1 MPLAGEDWHAWTV
14 IITFTANPSIDRTM
28 RLAAPLRR
36 GHFQRAIEVSDEASG
51 KGINVA
57 AALRAADE
65 PVLAVVAFADPAYL
79 GLATLPGRVEPLVAL
94 VKAGLRVRTNITIT
108 EPDGIT
114 TKVNEP
120 GPGLDAEDAAMIADG
135 LVHIVRQYRDSWVV
149 LSGSLPPGVPDDW
162 YVQIS
167 RALQVTGCRIA
178 VDASDRG
185 LPALVAR
192 LESIRVGL
200 MKPNVDELAQ
210 VLGVQSG
217 ELQDAVDRG
226 ELDPVVSGARRLN
239 ERGVEEVLVTLGG
252 AGAVL
257 VSAEGSWQ
265 AEAPSVK
272 VRSTVGAGD
281 AALAGYLLAWQRG
294 MAPDV
299 RLAYAVAHGSAAV
312 EVPGSGHGKPRQDD
326 VAAVRVRRL
335 E

>member
-1 MPLAGEDWHAWTV
+1 M
-14 IITFTANPSIDRTM
+14 IITFTANPSIDRTL
-28 RLAAPLRR
+28 RLDAELRR
-36 GHFQRAIEVSDEASG
+36 GHFQRAHQVSDEASG

-57 AALRAADE
+57 TALRDADE

-79 GLATLPGRVEPLVAL
+79 GLMSGAGRVEPLVAL

-108 EPDGIT
+108 EPDGTT

-120 GPGLDAEDAAMIADG
+120 GPGLDAEDAAMITDA
-135 LVHIVRQYRDSWVV
+135 LVHIVRQYRADWVA

-178 VDASDRG
+178 VDASDRA
-185 LPALVAR
+185 LPAVVER
-192 LESIRVGL
+192 LESTGIGL
-200 MKPNVDELAQ
+200 LKPNVDELAQ
-210 VLGVQSG
+210 VLGVPAA
-217 ELQDAVDRG
+217 ELQDAVDHG
-226 ELDPVVSGARRLN
+226 DLDAVTAGAGRLH

>member
-1 MPLAGEDWHAWTV
+1 
-14 IITFTANPSIDRTM
+14 M
-28 RLAAPLRR
+28 RLEAPLRR
-36 GHFQRAIEVSDEASG
+36 GQFQRAVEVSDEASG

-57 AALRAADE
+57 TALRDAAE
-65 PVLAVVAFADPAYL
+65 PVLAMVAFADPAYL
-79 GLATLPGRVEPLVAL
+79 GLTAVAGRVEPLVGM

-108 EPDGIT
+108 EPDGTT

-135 LVHIVRQYRDSWVV
+135 LVHVVRQFPDSWVV
-149 LSGSLPPGVPDDW
+149 LSGSLPPGAPDDW

-185 LPALVAR
+185 LPAVVER
-192 LESIRVGL
+192 LESSRIGL

-210 VLGVQSG
+210 VLGVPSH

-226 ELDPVVSGARRLN
+226 ELDAVVSGARRLH
-239 ERGVEEVLVTLGG
+239 ERGVDEVLVTLGG

-257 VSAEGSWQ
+257 VTAEGVWQ
-265 AEAPSVK
+265 ADAPPAT

-294 MAPDV
+294 MPPEV
-299 RLAYAVAHGSAAV
+299 RLAHAVAHGSAAV
-312 EVPGSGHGKPRQDD
+312 EVPGSGHGEPTGDD
-326 VAAVRVRRL
+326 VAAVQVRQVG
-335 E
+335 